1 MWGGSEKARRG
12 RTVVAR
18 RVRDGLR
25 ARLESAPGSGGRDGS
40 DGWVSSVGDTGHGSG
55 AGFAA
60 GGGSRAAVGRR
71 R

>member
-12 RTVVAR
+12 RAAAAR

-40 DGWVSSVGDTGHGSG
+40 DGRVPSVGDTRHGSG
-55 AGFAA
+55 VGFAA
-60 GGGSRAAVGRR
+60 GGGSRAASGR
-71 R
+71 